1 MLDDK
6 VIIGKLFAISCA
18 ILYAVLLAGAGVL
31 NTCSSSFRGLLY
43 IFSTSELTPLHFAY
57 VVSGPL
63 LGSVLAQLQYL
74 QCIGRVIFHL
84 SSLEVFGFLILF
96 FAGGIAADFLVFKLF
111 ICLL

>member
-18 ILYAVLLAGAGVL
+18 ILYAVLLAGAEML
-31 NTCSSSFRGLLY
+31 NTC
-43 IFSTSELTPLHFAY
+43 P
-57 VVSGPL
+57 
-63 LGSVLAQLQYL
+63 LGSVLAQLLYL
-74 QCIGRVIFHL
+74 QCIATAMFHL

-96 FAGGIAADFLVFKLF
+96 FTGGIAADFLVFELF